1 MKKVRLIYQLDLRF
15 FGLTFENKDIILE
28 QIFLLMQHL
37 GFSYLDAYRLP
48 IWKRNWFL
56 GRIRQNIE
64 QQIEMQQSKTKSNSS
79 QSIFKKTF

>member
-1 MKKVRLIYQLDLRF
+1 
-15 FGLTFENKDIILE
+15 
-28 QIFLLMQHL
+28 MQHL
-37 GFSYLDAYRLP
+37 GFSYLDAYKLP

>member
-1 MKKVRLIYQLDLRF
+1 LVLRF
-15 FGLTFENKDIILE
+15 FGLTPENKDIILE

-37 GFSYLDAYRLP
+37 NFSYLDAYKLP